1 MSEKPSTRDV
11 PNGREQD
18 RLREMLR
25 AHTEALQTQAIH
37 SMGEVS
43 AEQLESLQ
51 RLSRLVEINE
61 AARPKASHDRLS
73 LIIIFL
79 ITFLILSILLFGH
92 RDSAEIELNAEVD
105 QLSFVIP
112 KQQLCLDS
120 FAVSA
125 LGASGLKQIQ
135 LPRARGEDARTLAAP
150 QSSGLD
156 ILLAAIKDDPA
167 PGEITFPDLILP
179 ARAHV
184 WLQKTML
191 PQQYRLTLEGNG
203 LNLQANVNG
212 AVQASVAGSAPQ
224 RLIFLSPKPIVFEA
238 EPVPVNFDLTLTSL
252 PHTISATPIAAE
264 DLSLSGIE
272 DRKNPGGEPIRVTS
286 TILAGTIF
294 FDELNGEELKL
305 RPRQMIRL
313 GRSEGEIQSLQMK
326 DDRIAIQFHGRV
338 HGLQTGS
345 EATAKTLMP
354 TWLEWLKARRA
365 LYLFWGTGIYL
376 FGLIAGF
383 LRWWKGSS

>member
-1 MSEKPSTRDV
+1 VSEKAARKSPPD
-11 PNGREQD
+11 GREQD

-25 AHTEALQTQAIH
+25 AHTEAVQTQAIQ
-37 SMGEVS
+37 SKGEVS

-51 RLSRLVEINE
+51 RLSRLVEISD
-61 AARPKASHDRLS
+61 ATRPKASRDRLS
-73 LIIIFL
+73 LIIIFAV
-79 ITFLILSILLFGH
+79 TFLILSILLFGH

-112 KQQLCLDS
+112 KQQLFSDS
-120 FAVSA
+120 VAVSA

-135 LPRARGEDARTLAAP
+135 LPRARGEDAQTLAAP
-150 QSSGLD
+150 QSAGLD
-156 ILLAAIKDDPA
+156 IMLAAIKDDPA
-167 PGEITFPDLILP
+167 PGEITFPDLVVP
-179 ARAHV
+179 VRTRV

-191 PQQYRLTLEGNG
+191 PLRYRLTLEGTG

-212 AVQASVAGSAPQ
+212 AVQVSVAGSAPR
-224 RLIFLSPKPIVFEA
+224 RLTFLSPKPIVFQA
-238 EPVPVNFDLTLTSL
+238 ETMPVNFDLTLTSL
-252 PHTISATPIAAE
+252 PHTISAMPIAVE
-264 DLSLSGIE
+264 DLSLLRIE
-272 DRKNPGGEPIRVTS
+272 DRNGPGSEPVRVTS

-313 GRSEGEIQSLQMK
+313 GQSEGEVQFLQIK
-326 DDRIAIQFHGRV
+326 DDRIAVQFHGRV

-365 LYLFWGTGIYL
+365 LYLFWGTGIYF